1 MVLPIT
7 RTAKVVRLLR
17 LSRFPLL
24 RQLEIEEALFR
35 GHPENWFVINDGV
48 AQPAIVLGISG
59 KPHEMVH
66 LDAAKA
72 LNVPLIRRFTG
83 GGTVVVD
90 ENSIMTS
97 FIMHGPTAA
106 PEVPCYP
113 RPIMAWSERI
123 LSPVMQKHGG
133 FSLMEHGEVLGCK
146 LSCIRVVDFLVLTF
160 CTHTL
165 LWWCRLCIWK

>member
-1 MVLPIT
+1 M
-7 RTAKVVRLLR
+7 
-17 LSRFPLL
+17 
-24 RQLEIEEALFR
+24 FR

-59 KPHEMVH
+59 KPQEVVH

-106 PEVPCYP
+106 PEIPCYP

-133 FSLMEHGEVLGCK
+133 FSLMEHGEVLGNK
-146 LSCIRVVDFLVLTF
+146 LPQVFGLQISLASLVVHVIVVQIMYLKVKNLVVMPKLYLVIVGFT
-160 CTHTL
+160 THHFYG
-165 LWWCRLCIWK
+165 IIIPN